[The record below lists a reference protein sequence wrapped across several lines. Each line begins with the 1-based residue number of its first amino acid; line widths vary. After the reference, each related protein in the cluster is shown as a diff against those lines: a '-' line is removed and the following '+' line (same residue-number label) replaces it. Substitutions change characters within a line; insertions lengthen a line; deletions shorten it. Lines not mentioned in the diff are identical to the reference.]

1 MSARDVF
8 NKLRHLDA
16 YPKTLEEF
24 RVKTFAGATVTI
36 LSALFILTLF
46 LSELRD
52 YLTVETKQ
60 ELFVDTS
67 RDQKIKININVVFP
81 FVPCHSLSIDAMD
94 ISGEQQQS
102 ELEHHLFK
110 QRLDKKGNRIMEESP
125 TKSSLG
131 DPSKGVDL
139 QQVMSNSSLAKV
151 EEEKEK
157 CLSCY
162 GAETRPGQC
171 CNTCDEVRAAYR
183 KKGWALDNM
192 DNVDQC
198 KGEAERESLAQE
210 EGCQAFG
217 HLLVNKVAGN
227 FHFAPGKSFVA
238 HHVHIHDLGSL
249 GGKKFNLTHKINH
262 LSFGDSYPGILNPLD
277 STYSPDE
284 KGSTMTQYYVKIVP
298 TTYHYLKSPASP
310 VYTNQYSVTKH
321 EKQISLLAGDSG
333 LPGVFFMYEFSPMMV
348 KVSERAKS
356 FLHFLTSLCAI
367 VGGVFTVAGLLDA
380 ALYHSAKYIQKNE
393 LGKLG

>member
-24 RVKTFAGATVTI
+24 RVKTFAGATVT
-36 LSALFILTLF
+36 LVSSLFIIVLF
-46 LSELRD
+46 LSELKD

-67 RDQKIKININVVFP
+67 RDQKIRININVVFP

-110 QRLDKKGNRIMEESP
+110 QRLDKNGNRILEESP

-131 DPSKGVDL
+131 DPSKEI
-139 QQVMSNSSLAKV
+139 VMSNSSIVKAGDAQQG
-151 EEEKEK
+151 

-171 CNTCDEVRAAYR
+171 CNTCDEVRTAYR
-183 KKGWALDNM
+183 KKGWALDNL
-192 DNVDQC
+192 DKVEQC
-198 KGEAERESLAQE
+198 KGEAEKESLSQD

-262 LSFGDSYPGILNPLD
+262 LSFGESYPGILNPLD
-277 STYSPDE
+277 ATSSADE
-284 KGSTMTQYYVKIVP
+284 RGSTMTQYYVKIVP
-298 TTYHYLKSPASP
+298 TTYHYLKNPSTPI
-310 VYTNQYSVTKH
+310 YTNQYSVTKH

-380 ALYHSAKYIQKNE
+380 FLYHSAKYIQKNE

>member
-1 MSARDVF
+1 MAAKEVF
-8 NKLRHLDA
+8 NKLRLLDA
-16 YPKTLEEF
+16 YPKTMEEF
-24 RVKTFAGATVTI
+24 RVKTFAGATVT
-36 LSALFILTLF
+36 LVSSLFILILF

-52 YLTVETKQ
+52 YLTIETKQ

-67 RDQKIKININVVFP
+67 RDTKIRININVVFP

-110 QRLDKKGNRIMEESP
+110 QRLDKNGNRIMEEEP

-131 DPSKGVDL
+131 DPSKSLDL
-139 QQVMSNSSLAKV
+139 QQVISNSSIVKKEEAKD
-151 EEEKEK
+151 E
-157 CLSCY
+157 CMSCY
-162 GAETRPGQC
+162 GAESRASQC
-171 CNTCDEVRAAYR
+171 CNTCDEVKTAYR
-183 KKGWALDNM
+183 RKGWALDNM
-192 DNVDQC
+192 EQVEQC
-198 KGEAERESLAQE
+198 KGEAEKESMSQE
-210 EGCQAFG
+210 EGCQAYG

-277 STYSPDE
+277 STYSADE

-298 TTYHYLKSPASP
+298 TSYHYLATPNSP

-348 KVSERAKS
+348 KVSERSKS

-380 ALYHSAKYIQKNE
+380 FLYHSAKYIQKSE

>member
-1 MSARDVF
+1 MAAREVF
-8 NKLRHLDA
+8 NKLRLLDA

-36 LSALFILTLF
+36 LSSLFILVLF
-46 LSELRD
+46 LSELKD
-52 YLTVETKQ
+52 YLTIETKQ

-67 RDQKIKININVVFP
+67 RDQKIRININIVFP

-94 ISGEQQQS
+94 ISGEQQQA

-110 QRLDKKGNRIMEESP
+110 QRLDKNGNRIMEEDP

-131 DPSKGVDL
+131 DPGKAVNL
-139 QQVMSNSSLAKV
+139 QQVISNSSIAKK
-151 EEEKEK
+151 EEKDE
-157 CLSCY
+157 CMSCY
-162 GAETRPGQC
+162 GAESRAGQC
-171 CNTCDEVRAAYR
+171 CNTCDEVKTAYR

-192 DNVDQC
+192 EQVKQC
-198 KGEAERESLAQE
+198 EGEAEKESLSQE

-249 GGKKFNLTHKINH
+249 GGKQFNLTHKINH
-262 LSFGDSYPGILNPLD
+262 LSFGDAYPGILNPLD
-277 STYSPDE
+277 STYSADQR
-284 KGSTMTQYYVKIVP
+284 GSTMTQYYVKIVP
-298 TTYHYLKSPASP
+298 TSYHYLATPDSP

-333 LPGVFFMYEFSPMMV
+333 LPGVFMMYEFSPMMV
-348 KVSERAKS
+348 KVSERSKS

-380 ALYHSAKYIQKNE
+380 FLYHSAKYIQKNE

>member
-1 MSARDVF
+1 MAAREVF
-8 NKLRHLDA
+8 NKLRLLDA

-24 RVKTFAGATVTI
+24 RVKTFAGATVT
-36 LSALFILTLF
+36 LVSSLFILILF
-46 LSELRD
+46 LSELKD
-52 YLTVETKQ
+52 YLTIETKQ

-110 QRLDKKGNRIMEESP
+110 QRLDKNGNRIMEEEL

-131 DPSKGVDL
+131 DPSKDVDL
-139 QQVMSNSSLAKV
+139 QKV
-151 EEEKEK
+151 LNDTSIVKKEEKDE
-157 CLSCY
+157 CMSCY
-162 GAETRPGQC
+162 GAESRPGQC
-171 CNTCDEVRAAYR
+171 CNTCDQVKLAYR

-192 DNVDQC
+192 EQVEQC
-198 KGEAERESLAQE
+198 KGEAEKENLSQE

-249 GGKKFNLTHKINH
+249 GGKRFNLTHKIDH

-277 STYSPDE
+277 STSSADE

-298 TTYHYLKSPASP
+298 TTYHYLSAPDAP
-310 VYTNQYSVTKH
+310 LYTNQYSVTKH

-348 KVSERAKS
+348 KVSERSKS

-380 ALYHSAKYIQKNE
+380 FLYHSAKYIQKNE

>member
-1 MSARDVF
+1 MY
-8 NKLRHLDA
+8 NKLRLLDA

-24 RVKTFAGATVTI
+24 RVKTFAGATVTL
-36 LSALFILTLF
+36 LSSLFILILF

-52 YLTVETKQ
+52 YLTIETKQ

-67 RDQKIKININVVFP
+67 RDQKIRININIVFP

-110 QRLDKKGNRIMEESP
+110 QRLDKNGNRIMEEEP

-131 DPSKGVDL
+131 DPSKEMDL
-139 QQVMSNSSLAKV
+139 QKIVSNSSLAKV
-151 EEEKEK
+151 EEKEQ

-162 GAETRPGQC
+162 GAESRPGQC
-171 CNTCDEVRAAYR
+171 CNTCDEVKTAYR
-183 KKGWALDNM
+183 RKGWALDNM
-192 DNVDQC
+192 ENVDQC
-198 KGEAERESLAQE
+198 KGEAEKENLSQE

-249 GGKKFNLTHKINH
+249 GGKRFNLTHKINH
-262 LSFGDSYPGILNPLD
+262 LSFGDAYPGIMNPLD
-277 STYSPDE
+277 KTHSADE
-284 KGSTMTQYYVKIVP
+284 RGSTMTQYYVKIVP
-298 TTYHYLKSPASP
+298 TTYHYLSSPNAP

-348 KVSERAKS
+348 KVSERSKS

-380 ALYHSAKYIQKNE
+380 FLYHSAKYLQKNE

>member
-1 MSARDVF
+1 MSARDLF
-8 NKLRHLDA
+8 HKIRHLDA

-36 LSALFILTLF
+36 LSGLFILVLF

-52 YLTVETKQ
+52 FLLIETRQ

-67 RDQKIKININVVFP
+67 RDQKIRINVNVIFP
-81 FVPCHSLSIDAMD
+81 FVPCHLLSIDAMD
-94 ISGEQQQS
+94 ISGEQQQA

-110 QRLDKKGNRIMEESP
+110 QRLDKDGNRILDDSP

-131 DPSKGVDL
+131 DPSEDTVEAAMFKV
-139 QQVMSNSSLAKV
+139 NSTAVEAK
-151 EEEKEK
+151 K

-162 GAETRPGQC
+162 GAETKAGQC
-171 CNTCDEVRAAYR
+171 CNTCQEVKQAYR
-183 KKGWALDNM
+183 RKGWALENIGS
-192 DNVDQC
+192 VEQC
-198 KGEAERESLAQE
+198 KGEALLESIAAE
-210 EGCQAFG
+210 EGCQAYG
-217 HLLVNKVAGN
+217 YLLVNKVAGN

-238 HHVHIHDLGSL
+238 NHVHIHDLGNL
-249 GGKKFNLTHKINH
+249 GGKPFNLTHTIKH
-262 LSFGDSYPGILNPLD
+262 LSFGEDYPGILNPLD
-277 STYSPDE
+277 STISNDE
-284 KGSTMTQYYVKIVP
+284 KGSSMFQYYIKIVP
-298 TTYHYLKSPASP
+298 TTYKYLGRYSL

-321 EKQISLLAGDSG
+321 EKQISLMSGDSG

-348 KVSERAKS
+348 KVTEQSKS

-367 VGGVFTVAGLLDA
+367 IGGVFTVAGLLDSF
-380 ALYHSAKYIQKNE
+380 LYHGAKYLQKNE